1 MGEQNLAVAEHNQM
15 NIFQNIDTGGNI
27 FNYLWTFT

>member
-15 NIFQNIDTGGNI
+15 NIFQNIDTGGNF
-27 FNYLWTFT
+27 FNYL